1 MAYDLAV
8 RCVHQTGVVS
18 VHLHMS
24 TKEIMK
30 LIGLQFNII
39 EEPFDLQVYDDRF
52 RTYIDFDDEYAEELR
67 QISPRTHRKTL
78 TAEVLFTNTRETENI
93 SCYSMFEL
101 RLFLLLKTCAFF
113 LSRRCVVAVICASKQ
128 SV

>member
-18 VHLHMS
+18 VHLRMS

-39 EEPFDLQVYDDRF
+39 EEPFELQVYDERF
-52 RTYIDFDDEYAEELR
+52 QTYIDFDDEYAEELR
-67 QISPRTHRKTL
+67 QISPRTHRTTL
-78 TAEVLFTNTRETENI
+78 TAEVLFTNTRETKNI

-101 RLFLLLKTCAFF
+101 RLFLLLETCAFF
-113 LSRRCVVAVICASKQ
+113 LIRR
-128 SV
+128 